1 MRIGIDL
8 GGTKTELI
16 ALDHAGVERHRV
28 RVTTPAA
35 SYEAIIACIRGLVL
49 GAEQALGTQATVGV
63 GTPGALSPATGR
75 LRNANTVCLN
85 GQPLDRDL
93 SAALSREVRIAN
105 DANCFALSEA
115 TDGAGRGA
123 EIVLGVILGT
133 GCGGGVVV
141 RGQLLQG
148 AGAIAGEWGHNPL
161 PWPEPDELPG
171 PACYCGKRGCIET
184 FVSGPA
190 VSRDLVAHGGD
201 AIDVQEIASRASR
214 GQTLEQAALERFFA
228 RVSRGLASV
237 INVIDPNVIVLG
249 GGLSQ
254 LSGIE
259 DAIAARLPPYV
270 FSDYVASRIVR
281 ATHGDSSG
289 VRGAAWLFG
298 PDERSAS

>member
-1 MRIGIDL
+1 MRIGVDL

-16 ALDHAGVERHRV
+16 ALDDAGVERHRV
-28 RVTTPAA
+28 RVATPAD
-35 SYEAIIACIRGLVL
+35 SYDAIIACVRDLVL
-49 GAEQALGTQATVGV
+49 GAERMLGKASVGV
-63 GTPGALSPATGR
+63 GTPGALSPATGL

-85 GQPLDRDL
+85 GRPLDRDL

-105 DANCFALSEA
+105 DADCFALSEA
-115 TDGAGRGA
+115 TDGAGRDA
-123 EIVLGVILGT
+123 EIVFGVILGT

-141 RGQLLQG
+141 RGQLLRG
-148 AGAIAGEWGHNPL
+148 ASAIAGEWGHNPL
-161 PWPEPDELPG
+161 PWPEPSELPG

-214 GQTLEQAALERFFA
+214 GQSRELAALERFFA
-228 RVSRGLASV
+228 RVSRGLATI

-259 DAIAARLPPYV
+259 DAIAARLPAHV
-270 FSDYVASRIVR
+270 FSDGVASRVVR

-289 VRGAAWLFG
+289 VRGAAWLFRPG
-298 PDERSAS
+298 ERSPG